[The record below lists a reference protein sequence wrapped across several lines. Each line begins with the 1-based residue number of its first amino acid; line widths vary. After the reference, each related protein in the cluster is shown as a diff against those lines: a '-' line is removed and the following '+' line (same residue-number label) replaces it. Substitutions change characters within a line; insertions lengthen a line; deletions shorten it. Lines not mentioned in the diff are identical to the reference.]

1 MQKLVNTEVDSI
13 KAPLLN
19 IACMIIFI
27 WGLSAGR
34 DFFLPVII
42 AGFLGFLISP
52 LQQFLTA
59 RAKFPDALAVVVSAV
74 ILISPLAILGV
85 LLVSQAKGL
94 AHEVP
99 QMISTIQA
107 KLQEFVSHSEITKNL
122 GIDMD
127 TIFQKVTENAGQGA
141 GVVMGGVAMVAGMGS
156 QILLILVFAVL
167 FLASRVHLRRSAEHI
182 LAKTHGIDGP
192 HILDQATDLIQK
204 FLVARMAIVAIIG
217 VMGSIALH
225 FLNIQYSAVLGTFFG
240 VMTLVPAIGSITA
253 IGGAVIVALV
263 TGHSVSQTL
272 VMTAI
277 LFGIS
282 AIENYVLT
290 PKLVGN
296 RLNLNALTCFIGLFA
311 GGLLWG
317 IWGMFLSIP
326 ILGVVRIVFA
336 AIPALEGWGELLS
349 DKLDTSPSE
358 LIRKPKASQ
367 AV

>member
-1 MQKLVNTEVDSI
+1 
-13 KAPLLN
+13 
-19 IACMIIFI
+19 
-27 WGLSAGR
+27 
-34 DFFLPVII
+34 
-42 AGFLGFLISP
+42 
-52 LQQFLTA
+52 
-59 RAKFPDALAVVVSAV
+59 
-74 ILISPLAILGV
+74 
-85 LLVSQAKGL
+85 
-94 AHEVP
+94 
-99 QMISTIQA
+99 
-107 KLQEFVSHSEITKNL
+107 
-122 GIDMD
+122 
-127 TIFQKVTENAGQGA
+127 
-141 GVVMGGVAMVAGMGS
+141 
-156 QILLILVFAVL
+156 
-167 FLASRVHLRRSAEHI
+167 
-182 LAKTHGIDGP
+182 
-192 HILDQATDLIQK
+192 
-204 FLVARMAIVAIIG
+204 
-217 VMGSIALH
+217 
-225 FLNIQYSAVLGTFFG
+225 
-240 VMTLVPAIGSITA
+240 
-253 IGGAVIVALV
+253 LV